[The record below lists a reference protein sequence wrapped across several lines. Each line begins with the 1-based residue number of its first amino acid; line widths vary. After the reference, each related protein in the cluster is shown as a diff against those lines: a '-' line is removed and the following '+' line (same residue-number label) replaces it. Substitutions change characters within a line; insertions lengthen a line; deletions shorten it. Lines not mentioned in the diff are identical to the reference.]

1 MLENMIWIYSM
12 KERFIHITLFAI
24 ALLTACER
32 AALGPDATGQDNAIS
47 LALSLKYTGNVPA
60 DQTKMSSDIT
70 QDGSGFRG
78 IEQVYVVPFQT
89 ESAFPVEIDNARLGN
104 RNVLIQNPAIGQYGL
119 INNNN
124 SHLYSI
130 VLVPMM
136 TNRVLAYGKA
146 FDSGSVSTKEG
157 KHLNG
162 VLTPTGLDNPNTPG
176 DISFSLE
183 KILETDEAETIS
195 QTADNLIAAF
205 NDLIEVIQSS
215 KDAGIRAFLD
225 AFTFKNHILACS
237 SATVYF
243 LEQSFFEAIYRYSG
257 DDPENITPLFPKIT
271 ALEAAREAAGA
282 NFPASFGIPEGSIGM
297 WWNGHKYVKII
308 SGVNISLVPESQYC
322 YPPSLWYYAN
332 SSVRTSDNDN
342 VEEQYMYQS
351 PTWES
356 ILSCYLDGPSV
367 VSSTRSVAIVDQMEY
382 GVGLVEFHLLAQ
394 GNATAAAGCPLTG
407 IIIGDQKDV
416 DYSFAPKSSES
427 LFLYDNSI
435 DGITLSGTSQSFQ
448 TLVLPTSAGQAV
460 HFALEF
466 QNNTTSSFPCQQGTI
481 QPGCKFYLAGELKP
495 EAGQKPDAG
504 YSAGIFDSDHKTTIN
519 LRVKDLGNAYNA
531 VPDLRDPQ
539 LELGIVAEMDWDQ
552 LEPGGVKLPF

>member
-1 MLENMIWIYSM
+1 MIWIYSM

-32 AALGPDATGQDNAIS
+32 TALGPDSTGKDNAIS

-89 ESAFPVEIDNARLGN
+89 ESASPVEVGNARLGN
-104 RNVLIQNPAIGQYGL
+104 RNVLIQNPTIGQYGL
-119 INNNN
+119 IANNN

-183 KILETDEAETIS
+183 NILAADEAETIS
-195 QTADNLIAAF
+195 QTADNLIASF

-215 KDAGIRAFLD
+215 KDAGILEFLD
-225 AFTFKNHILACS
+225 AFTFENQILACS
-237 SATVYF
+237 SATVHF
-243 LEQSFFEAIYRYSG
+243 LEQSFFDAIYNYSG
-257 DDPENITPLFPKIT
+257 NHPENITPLLSKIT
-271 ALEAAREAAGA
+271 ALEAAREAAGS
-282 NFPASFGIPEGSIGM
+282 NFPASYGIPEGSVGM

-308 SGVNISLVPESQYC
+308 SGVNISLVPEGQYC

-332 SSVRTSDNDN
+332 STVRTSDDDT
-342 VEEQYMYQS
+342 VEEQYKSQNL
-351 PTWES
+351 TWGS
-356 ILSCYLDGPSV
+356 ILSRYSDGPSV

-531 VPDLRDPQ
+531 VPDLRAPQ
-539 LELGIVAEMDWDQ
+539 LELGVVAEMDWIQ
-552 LEPGGVKLPF
+552 LDPGGVKLPF